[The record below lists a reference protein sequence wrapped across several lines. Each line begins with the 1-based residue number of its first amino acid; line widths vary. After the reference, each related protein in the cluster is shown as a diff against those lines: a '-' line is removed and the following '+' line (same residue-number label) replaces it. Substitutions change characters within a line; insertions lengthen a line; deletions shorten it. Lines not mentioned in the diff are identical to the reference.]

1 MPQVEFVGQSSQ
13 DPDNTGANPSRL
25 LNLYRE
31 AIGGRSQRVLKS
43 VLGMAPFADIDG
55 VFLQAMHEVRGA
67 IYIVLGGGLYK
78 VTENAT
84 VTRLGTVAE
93 SEAPSISS
101 NNGDITV
108 VSGG

>member
-84 VTRLGTVAE
+84 VTKHLTYLSGQEA
-93 SEAPSISS
+93 SENSQSFWNP
-101 NNGDITV
+101 
-108 VSGG
+108 